1 MMFRSK
7 KFLFVVLSISCL
19 TVANCQEDKKE
30 DGEKDPVGPATLAT
44 PTALFKCDEV
54 TNDPFFSPHTG
65 RVSLPTK
72 EGESDLFR
80 LVSAT
85 RYFWGFSDF
94 TSLSIRTQN

>member
-1 MMFRSK
+1 MFRSK

-54 TNDPFFSPHTG
+54 TNDPFF
-65 RVSLPTK
+65 
-72 EGESDLFR
+72 
-80 LVSAT
+80 
-85 RYFWGFSDF
+85 F
-94 TSLSIRTQN
+94 TSHGSSLVANQGTRVRPFPSSQRDPLLLGFF